1 MYTKRKANK
10 CKIIKGDAGYIAK
23 RKKQVICKTIFEF
36 GIVAALLILGITQ
49 TGDRMN
55 VLTIVAILG
64 CLPASKALVEVI
76 MISPHRSIANDKVH
90 DVEAKANS
98 LTKVYDMVFT
108 SEKKVMPI
116 ECIVI
121 ADHTICGYTSST
133 KLDVAETEKH
143 LKQYTKASVKIYKDY
158 NKFLSRAEDMN
169 HMESSD
175 NSGIKNML
183 LNLSL

>member
-1 MYTKRKANK
+1 MYTKRK
-10 CKIIKGDAGYIAK
+10 ISKGDAGYICK
-23 RKKQVICKTIFEF
+23 RKKQVICKTIIEF

-49 TGDRMN
+49 TGDRTN

-76 MISPHRSIANDKVH
+76 MILPHHSIS
-90 DVEAKANS
+90 EERMSEIEEKANS

-108 SEKKVMPI
+108 SEKKVMPV
-116 ECIVI
+116 ECIIV

-158 NKFLSRAEDMN
+158 NKFLSRAEEMN
-169 HMESSD
+169 CMESGD